1 MAVLCDHM
9 DAIGSSKGRII
20 AAATDVLNEISIL
33 TEEDLS
39 EVRERIETECS
50 EILGDDPHTYHKVEV
65 LVTILPCGFVHG
77 QSEISLSVVLW
88 QRLVNN
94 RRIIL
99 EKSSRRQSTFECVIP
114 YTTCRQYKFMI
125 RHVPKLS
132 TLAARQVNE
141 VLGKCTTLACRSKAA
156 NSYDSSDDE
165 EETLEEMLDDTC
177 ELAAKLQI
185 PLDCVDHLKRDF
197 SSFSQKHAF
206 AQKYPKLNR

>member
-1 MAVLCDHM
+1 MKVLQ
-9 DAIGSSKGRII
+9 
-20 AAATDVLNEISIL
+20 
-33 TEEDLS
+33 
-39 EVRERIETECS
+39 
-50 EILGDDPHTYHKVEV
+50 VEV

-77 QSEISLSVVLW
+77 LSEISLSVVLW

-99 EKSSRRQSTFECVIP
+99 EKSSRRQTTFECSIP
-114 YTTCRQYKFMI
+114 YTTCRQYKFLV

-141 VLGKCTTLACRSKAA
+141 VLGKCTTLACRSKVMKFVTPV
-156 NSYDSSDDE
+156 NSLDDSSDE

-206 AQKYPKLNR
+206 EQKYPKLNR